1 MRHSAAS
8 NVVEHTQV
16 AALDAGT
23 VHLVTKGVGGGCPG
37 VTCSMPTLV
46 DIHAF
51 QSEAPHCVG
60 GSLSWSIP
68 ICRHPAITVLASSTA
83 GDIRADK
90 TCRVP
95 RSEQMESAEKI
106 RCRVENGGGR
116 DCARVSANGKST
128 IHHVAPVQHSRSCAP
143 FSRSWQPLLMWREA
157 SYYV

>member
-106 RCRVENGGGR
+106 RCVADASAKMAAEEIVLVSVQTVSPPYTTWRLCNTLEAARRSAGR
-116 DCARVSANGKST
+116 G
-128 IHHVAPVQHSRSCAP
+128 SRC
-143 FSRSWQPLLMWREA
+143 
-157 SYYV
+157 